1 MIRNPITYPL
11 SLITSRAKRG
21 FISEFMRR
29 HSYQAKR
36 DGIISDL
43 ARKDNHRA
51 KRDGYTIIELLVVI
65 GIISIVGAITSDVF
79 LNVTR
84 SYNKANIIAQ
94 IEQNGNL
101 ALSQMSV
108 EIRNSRSVSPT
119 SGATPTLT
127 LVDVDGKG
135 VVFSFVPQTQD
146 TNGYADRNGIP
157 LTDNSFSTGVN
168 VTQLSF
174 VVTSANPT
182 VVYVELSLAQ
192 PLGAPGR
199 VDYQAQTTLRTSV
212 SLRTY

>member
-135 VVFSFVPQTQD
+135 VVFSFV
-146 TNGYADRNGIP
+146 
-157 LTDNSFSTGVN
+157 
-168 VTQLSF
+168 
-174 VVTSANPT
+174 VTSANPT